1 MSTEH
6 FDVLILGAGLSG
18 IGAACHLTRECPG
31 KTYAILEGR
40 DAIGGTWDLF
50 RYPGIR
56 SDSDMYTLGY
66 SFKPWT
72 NPKVIADGPSI
83 RDYINETADEYNVR
97 PNIRFGHHIL
107 GANWCSETAR
117 WTVQTR
123 RTSDDELV
131 EFSAGFVIACTGYYK
146 YANGYTPEFPGR
158 EQFKGQVIHP
168 QLWPEDL
175 DYTGKRV
182 VIIGSGAT
190 AVTLVPSMTDKA
202 AHVTMLQR
210 SPSYVATVPLED
222 PISVQLRR
230 FLPEKLVYRLARTRN
245 VALQMLVYRLSKS
258 RPGMMRRLLLKQV
271 QWQLGKDY
279 DMSHFSP
286 TYNPWDE
293 RLCAVPN
300 GDLFKV
306 LKKGQASV
314 VTDQIETFNETGIKL
329 KSGQQLDADI
339 IITATGLELEL
350 LGGAE
355 IRVDDKPFDLSQ
367 ATAYKALMLSDLPNA
382 AMIFGYTNASW
393 TLKADIS
400 CEYICR
406 LLKHMD
412 ETGTRVC
419 TPRAPGDL
427 AERPFLDMQS
437 GYVQRAQH
445 KFPKQGDRA
454 PWKLK
459 QNYAFDLAM
468 LRYSKLNDGSVEFTN
483 PKPVAKPAAKA
494 SAKPS
499 AKKAPAKAKAAKK
512 NTAAKGTTG
521 KAKGTTQASA

>member
-1 MSTEH
+1 MSKEH
-6 FDVLILGAGLSG
+6 VDVLIIGAGLSG

-40 DAIGGTWDLF
+40 EAVGGTWDLF

-97 PNIRFGHHIL
+97 PHIRFGHRVQS
-107 GANWCSETAR
+107 ANWSSEEGV
-117 WTVQTR
+117 WTVQAR
-123 RTSDDELV
+123 RTADDELV
-131 EFSAGFVIACTGYYK
+131 EITAGFVIACTGYYK
-146 YANGYTPEFPGR
+146 YEAGYTPEFPGR
-158 EQFKGQVIHP
+158 DSFKGQVIHP
-168 QLWPEDL
+168 QKWPEDL
-175 DYTGKRV
+175 DYRGKRV

-190 AVTLVPSMTDKA
+190 AVTLVPAMADQA

-210 SPSYVATVPLED
+210 SPTYVATVPEED

-230 FLPEKLVYRLARTRN
+230 FLPEKMVYRLARTRN
-245 VALQMLVYRLSKS
+245 VGLQMLVYKLSKT
-258 RPGMMRRLLLKQV
+258 RPRMMRRLLLKQAR
-271 QWQLGKDY
+271 WQLGKDF

-286 TYNPWDE
+286 SYNPWDE

-306 LKKGQASV
+306 LKKGKASV
-314 VTDQIETFNETGIKL
+314 VTDHIETFNETGIRL

-339 IITATGLELEL
+339 IITATGLDLQL

-355 IRVDDKPFDLSQ
+355 INVDGKPFEINQS
-367 ATAYKALMLSDLPNA
+367 TAYKALMLSDLPNA

-412 ETGTRVC
+412 NTGTRICV
-419 TPRAPGDL
+419 PRVPADM
-427 AERPFLDMQS
+427 AEQPFMDMQS
-437 GYVQRAQH
+437 GYIQRAVN
-445 KFPKQGDRA
+445 KFPKQGDKA

-468 LRYSKLNDGSVEFTN
+468 LRYSKVDDGSVEFAN
-483 PKPVAKPAAKA
+483 PKPAVKKTAAKKTTKAAPRKKAATKAKAPKSAVKA
-494 SAKPS
+494 SA
-499 AKKAPAKAKAAKK
+499 
-512 NTAAKGTTG
+512 
-521 KAKGTTQASA
+521 